1 MGMPGIDILIPW
13 GLKNKMFNIIYETT
27 SGKITRVIS
36 SSYLDFEPTLLN
48 GESNLTSEDY
58 VDDSLFYI
66 NQETVTAFP
75 SKPSQYHIWDW
86 TSKTYTLNTQQLNL
100 AKEKKVTEIDKLRG
114 SKALQSVTYDNK
126 TLDADA
132 QAQSNI
138 NGKLQEIFA
147 REAIS
152 LPLVSGEMFWKDTNN
167 VIHSWSNQ
175 TDYKL
180 WLQGLVIAISSRNTQ
195 LYSIAWTKKA
205 EVEALTGI
213 DDILAY
219 DINSGWT

>member
-1 MGMPGIDILIPW
+1 MRG
-13 GLKNKMFNIIYETT
+13 IIYNNE
-27 SGKITRVIS
+27 GRILRLIS
-36 SSYLDFEPTLLN
+36 VPEDSINDQINTGEYLLEGVADIWTN
-48 GESNLTSEDY
+48 YIEDG
-58 VDDSLFYI
+58 LI
-66 NQETVTAFP
+66 KLIP
-75 SKPSQYHIWDW
+75 SKPSKYHTWDW
-86 TSKTYTLNTQQLNL
+86 ANKIYVLSNTGISDSKLDINQLIET
-100 AKEKKVTEIDKLRG
+100 KRG
-114 SKALQSVTYDNK
+114 SLALTPITYDNK
-126 TLDADA
+126 TLDADT

-152 LPLVSGEMFWKDTNN
+152 SPLVSGEMFWKDTNN